1 MTRPKVNS
9 LNDTARITEKH
20 SIIGKSIMTKRQYV
34 LHIKELMESDA
45 KRLQF
50 NFESYQEAYSC
61 LKNIRAFLDRSGTDL
76 SVWRVK
82 KTVYVEKL

>member
-1 MTRPKVNS
+1 MS
-9 LNDTARITEKH
+9 
-20 SIIGKSIMTKRQYV
+20 GKSIMTKRQYV
-34 LHIKELMESDA
+34 SHIKELMRSDA

-50 NFESYQEAYSC
+50 NFATDQEAYYC
-61 LKNIRAFLDRSGTDL
+61 LKNIRAFLDRSGTDI